1 MEQVCRALDAAHSVG
16 VIHRDLK
23 PQNIMQDGSGRV
35 LVMDFGLARTLEGDG
50 MTQTGALVGT
60 MEYMSPEQ
68 ALAKEL
74 DQRSDIFS
82 AGTDLL
88 RTAHR
93 PDAVPGRQRAGEPD
107 PPYPGTRQAHFR
119 ARRSVPAKPQQ
130 HRQQV
135 SGTRAR
141 QSLPV
146 VQEFLAIW
154 RPGRVSAPPEPS
166 PSNSVKPWGQTVPW
180 QWIGGIA
187 AILVLAVVGFLFRD
201 KLRSATKLPS
211 AGAKPEVALAILP
224 FRNASQDPRLDWY
237 GTTLADMLS
246 SDVGQSAHLRMVS
259 PDRLHQVLH
268 DLRIGADTVVDPT
281 ILRRVGDS
289 SNADTVI
296 WGQYAKFG
304 DQIRIDA
311 NIQNLTSGKTTS
323 LKAETSEKGL
333 PAAIDTLAD
342 SIRKNLALSSD
353 LIKELQAQSFKPSTT
368 SVEAL
373 HDYTP
378 GR

>member
-1 MEQVCRALDAAHSVG
+1 M
-16 VIHRDLK
+16 
-23 PQNIMQDGSGRV
+23 
-35 LVMDFGLARTLEGDG
+35 
-50 MTQTGALVGT
+50 
-60 MEYMSPEQ
+60 
-68 ALAKEL
+68 
-74 DQRSDIFS
+74 
-82 AGTDLL
+82 
-88 RTAHR
+88 
-93 PDAVPGRQRAGEPD
+93 
-107 PPYPGTRQAHFR
+107 
-119 ARRSVPAKPQQ
+119 
-130 HRQQV
+130 
-135 SGTRAR
+135 
-141 QSLPV
+141 
-146 VQEFLAIW
+146 
-154 RPGRVSAPPEPS
+154 
-166 PSNSVKPWGQTVPW
+166 
-180 QWIGGIA
+180 
-187 AILVLAVVGFLFRD
+187 
-201 KLRSATKLPS
+201 RSATKLPS

-224 FRNASQDPRLDWY
+224 FRNASQDPSLDWY

-373 HDYTP
+373 RDYTQGVELMRQSKP
-378 GR
+378 LEAIKPLQSATAQDSQFALAFSKLSEAQSALGYDNDADESSRKAVDLSDNLPPRERYLILANRARVTHDNDKAIEYYENLAKGSPEDLDIEMALGGLYEANIVLDKAKERYSFVLQRDPKSADALLALGESKS